1 MRAPPPPGKDHLLS
15 ADAREIAL
23 VELGRLIR
31 AVPDFPAPGILFRDI
46 TPVLREPVAMKAA
59 LELHLDAVADLAG
72 SIDRIVGVESRGF
85 LFGMP
90 IAHALGVGFV
100 PARKPGKLPA
110 ATITQAYAL
119 EYGEGTLHM
128 HADAIEPGDRVLLV
142 DDLLATGGTA
152 GAAARLVERL
162 GGEVVA
168 SVFMIELPALGG
180 RERLNPLR
188 VEALLKY

>member
-1 MRAPPPPGKDHLLS
+1 MRESLDFRMSESERA
-15 ADAREIAL
+15 AAL
-23 VELGRLIR
+23 RDVGSLIR
-31 AVPDFPAPGILFRDI
+31 GVPDFPSPGILFRDI
-46 TPVLREPVAMKAA
+46 TPVLRDPGAMAAA
-59 LELHLDAVADLAG
+59 LRLHLDAVADLAG

-110 ATITQAYAL
+110 ATVTQSYAL

-128 HADAIEPGDRVLLV
+128 HADAIDAGDRVLLV

-152 GAAARLVERL
+152 SAAARLVQRL

-168 SVFMIELPALGG
+168 SLFLIELPFLKG
-180 RERLNPLR
+180 RERLAPLR
-188 VEALLKY
+188 VEALLPF

>member
-1 MRAPPPPGKDHLLS
+1 MRESPDFRMSEAER
-15 ADAREIAL
+15 AAAL
-23 VELGRLIR
+23 RDVASLIR
-31 AVPDFPAPGILFRDI
+31 AVPDFPSPGILFRDI
-46 TPVLREPVAMKAA
+46 TPVLREPAAMAAA
-59 LELHLDAVADLAG
+59 LRLHLDAVADLAG

-110 ATITQAYAL
+110 ATVTQAYAL

-152 GAAARLVERL
+152 GAAARLVQRL
-162 GGEVVA
+162 GGEVIA
-168 SVFMIELPALGG
+168 SLFLIELPFLKG
-180 RERLNPLR
+180 RERLAPLR
-188 VEALLKY
+188 VEALLAF

>member
-1 MRAPPPPGKDHLLS
+1 MSREPNHEFRLSEAARAEAL
-15 ADAREIAL
+15 REVGSL
-23 VELGRLIR
+23 VR
-31 AVPDFPAPGILFRDI
+31 AVPDFPSPGILFRDI
-46 TPVLREPVAMKAA
+46 TPVLRDPKAMAAA
-59 LELHLDAVADLAG
+59 LRLHLDAVADLAG

-100 PARKPGKLPA
+100 PARKPGKLPS
-110 ATITQAYAL
+110 ATVTQSYAL

-128 HADAIEPGDRVLLV
+128 HADALDPGDRVLLV

-152 GAAARLVERL
+152 GAAAQLVQRL

-168 SVFMIELPALGG
+168 SVFLIELPFLKG
-180 RERLNPLR
+180 RERLAPLR
-188 VEALLKY
+188 VEALLSF

>member
-1 MRAPPPPGKDHLLS
+1 MMGESLDVRMSEPERA
-15 ADAREIAL
+15 AAL
-23 VELGRLIR
+23 RVVGSLIR
-31 AVPDFPAPGILFRDI
+31 AVPDFPSPGILFRDI
-46 TPVLREPVAMKAA
+46 TPVLRDPAAMRAA
-59 LELHLDAVADLAG
+59 LRLHLDAVADLAG

-90 IAHALGVGFV
+90 IAHALEVGFV

-110 ATITQAYAL
+110 ETITQSYAL

-152 GAAARLVERL
+152 SAAARLVQRL

-168 SVFMIELPALGG
+168 SLFLIELPFLQG
-180 RERLNPLR
+180 RERLAPLR
-188 VEALLKY
+188 VEALLSF

>member
-1 MRAPPPPGKDHLLS
+1 MSDSARA
-15 ADAREIAL
+15 AAVRE
-23 VELGRLIR
+23 VSGLIR
-31 AVPDFPAPGILFRDI
+31 SVPDFPSPGILFRDI
-46 TPVLREPVAMKAA
+46 TPVLRDPGAMRAA
-59 LELHLDAVADLAG
+59 LALHLDAIADLAG

-110 ATITQAYAL
+110 ETVTQAYAL

-128 HADAIEPGDRVLLV
+128 HADAIEAGDRVLLV

-152 GAAARLVERL
+152 SAAARLVQRL

-168 SVFMIELPALGG
+168 SLFLIELPFLGG
-180 RERLNPLR
+180 RERLAPLR
-188 VEALLKY
+188 VEALLAF